1 MSAGKHTATGFTI
14 IELMLTMVVL
24 GVMLAIGMPSLVGI
38 MDSQRVKTA
47 ASDLHVSLTLAR
59 SESIKRNATVQVVP
73 VSAADWS
80 QGWSV
85 TAGASVLLVQDAYR
99 NVTFTGPAAAVAYVG
114 TGRINGAAVAF
125 FIRSANAPQVSARCV
140 QVEPSGRPS
149 VRMDKDG
156 NSADGV
162 CG

>member
-1 MSAGKHTATGFTI
+1 MGARTTPQGFTI
-14 IELMLTMVVL
+14 IELMLTLVVL
-24 GVMLAIGMPSLVGI
+24 GVMLSIGMPSLIRVV
-38 MDSQRVKTA
+38 DSQRVKTA

-59 SESIKRNATVQVVP
+59 SEAIKRNAAVQVVP
-73 VSAADWS
+73 VDTTNWS
-80 QGWSV
+80 RGWSV
-85 TAGASVLLVQDAYR
+85 TAGGSTLSTQEAYSA
-99 NVTFTGPAAAVAYVG
+99 VTFTGPAASVTYIG
-114 TGRINGAAVAF
+114 TGRINGTAVAF
-125 FIRSANAPQVSARCV
+125 FIKSANAATVPARCV